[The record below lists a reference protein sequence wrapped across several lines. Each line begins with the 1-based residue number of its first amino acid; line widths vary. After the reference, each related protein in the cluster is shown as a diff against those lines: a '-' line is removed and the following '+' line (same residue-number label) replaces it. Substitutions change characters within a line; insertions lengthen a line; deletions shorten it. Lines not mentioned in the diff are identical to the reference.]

1 MLLIVECSGDIL
13 VLLTKD
19 GTTNA
24 KRSAIS
30 AIVAYGQDDM
40 KMNDTFDQLIFVLRS
55 RREGLTCGD
64 ERNGEYFVDF
74 AAFDDSTR
82 R

>member
-1 MLLIVECSGDIL
+1 MR
-13 VLLTKD
+13 
-19 GTTNA
+19 
-24 KRSAIS
+24 KRS

-40 KMNDTFDQLIFVLRS
+40 KTNDTFDRLVFALRS
-55 RREGLTCGD
+55 RQEGLTCGD

-82 R
+82 C